1 MFEDMVGGARDA
13 APRGSRGSASV
24 VVTALSW
31 VGRKARGGIRSWW
44 RRAELE
50 RELATLTDQ
59 EIEDA
64 GFVRS
69 EIPTVLK
76 NYPASSDLRQRMM
89 RRLGIDSEAAWRRF
103 PGLMRAIHRAC
114 ALCGARKACERWLDS
129 EEPGR
134 GHHLFCPNA
143 DDLDTIKDRHERDI
157 VASLAA
163 RANDLDTIQERQARE
178 GTRPPAGA

>member
-1 MFEDMVGGARDA
+1 MIEGTVGGAGEA
-13 APRGSRGSASV
+13 ARQGSPGSASV
-24 VVTALSW
+24 VVTALRR
-31 VGRKARGGIRSWW
+31 VGLKAREGVRSWW

-76 NYPASSDLRQRMM
+76 NYPASSDLRQRMLG
-89 RRLGIDSEAAWRRF
+89 RLGVDSEAAWRRF

-143 DDLDTIKDRHERDI
+143 DDLDAIKERQERDI

-163 RANDLDTIQERQARE
+163 RANDLDTIKAR
-178 GTRPPAGA
+178 

>member
-1 MFEDMVGGARDA
+1 MFEGTVGGAGEA
-13 APRGSRGSASV
+13 TPRGSQGSASV
-24 VVTALSW
+24 VVTALRR

-50 RELATLTDQ
+50 REFATLTDR

-76 NYPASSDLRQRMM
+76 NYPASSDLRQRMTG
-89 RRLGIDSEAAWRRF
+89 RLGIDSEAAWRRF
-103 PGLMRAIHRAC
+103 PGLMRTIHRAC

-143 DDLDTIKDRHERDI
+143 DDFDTIK
-157 VASLAA
+157 A
-163 RANDLDTIQERQARE
+163 RQARE
-178 GTRPPAGA
+178 GARPAAGA